1 MNTIEY
7 KGFEVVELSNSF
19 YIKVLGSKSRGA
31 NSFKADGYS
40 TLNNAKG
47 AITKHINNSELA
59 RHDDTGEAIARD
71 GDPVVDEFL
80 DGLEIAVNGGITLH
94 KSQLPKLSLGAVAT
108 KSRNK
113 REGIFTGKLNGHK
126 IRLGKR
132 NLPKGATKHIPVPSW
147 IAAAW
152 QNRKFV
158 AKKVGV

>member
-1 MNTIEY
+1 MNTNTVHY
-7 KGFEVVELSNSF
+7 KGFDIGYCEDGRFRIVPATVGFN
-19 YIKVLGSKSRGA
+19 
-31 NSFKADGYS
+31 ADGYS
-40 TLNNAKG
+40 AMNNAKG
-47 AITKHINNSELA
+47 AITKYLA
-59 RHDDTGEAIARD
+59 AKAIDDGFIS
-71 GDPVVDEFL
+71 VV
-80 DGLEIAVNGGITLH
+80 ILH
-94 KSQLPKLSLGAVAT
+94 KDKLPKISLVHSPVI